1 MFSISKFSQQL
12 LLNIRLSCTT
22 LLWIFGG
29 RVKDL
34 ETLLIEE
41 RIPDGW
47 EPRIRKRKGITMIKF
62 NKTVLQI
69 EKGIDEKPF
78 ATEVPAVE
86 SSPAV

>member
-1 MFSISKFSQQL
+1 
-12 LLNIRLSCTT
+12 
-22 LLWIFGG
+22 
-29 RVKDL
+29 
-34 ETLLIEE
+34 
-41 RIPDGW
+41 
-47 EPRIRKRKGITMIKF
+47 MIKF